1 MWLLELIFV
10 PNPVKITSLPSG
22 GSFQGV
28 KLSWAW
34 FSISLKSRS
43 SMSDK
48 YAHEWINSQH
58 TWGNQMFYGYR
69 ETLSSFLVQHRQH
82 SAIAKGYLQELW
94 VVWSLSCG
102 RWMRFLRCRE
112 KERPM
117 VKWEDAGEKGNYQTR
132 ILELLGHCLRWLD
145 LMRKGGRV
153 AIFLQWDV
161 CMHPIPRHTTWWSE
175 NYSYKWLQF
184 WHRM

>member
-1 MWLLELIFV
+1 MWLLKLIFV